1 MISETLVAADRGRE
15 FVCARGVD
23 KSTSRGVGTSVI
35 ARTLNACVCCCAGR
49 RPSGKPDAVRM
60 KRSKSSTPRLS
71 VPPSACH
78 IFDATTQAC
87 PSCGSAWSRSKNFCP
102 CSWCDRPGCHE
113 TPPKLGRN
121 QASYCCPACRQ
132 AVRRV
137 LDRERKWQFRG
148 TFRGQQ
154 AAPAGVSDRPG
165 ATLHQA
171 IRRCQHDTTATAS
184 VSSVRKSARLRRSAV
199 DGLAQKAA

>member
-1 MISETLVAADRGRE
+1 MISETLVAADRGHE

-35 ARTLNACVCCCAGR
+35 ARTLNACVCSGAGR

-71 VPPSACH
+71 VRAVSVPYLRRNHPSLSKLRQRMV
-78 IFDATTQAC
+78 TQQKFFA
-87 PSCGSAWSRSKNFCP
+87 PVL
-102 CSWCDRPGCHE
+102 CDRPGCHE

-121 QASYCCPACRQ
+121 QPSYCCPACRQ

-154 AAPAGVSDRPG
+154 ARQQEYQTARA
-165 ATLHQA
+165 
-171 IRRCQHDTTATAS
+171 RRCTRQYDAAS
-184 VSSVRKSARLRRSAV
+184 MTPPRPPP
-199 DGLAQKAA
+199 